1 MVDNLRFGA
10 INKRTDKW
18 EDPTQASKKNKYK
31 CPDCEDDVVF
41 CKGEIVRPYFRHH
54 GDNNCSYY
62 GGPSESQMHK
72 EGKEFIKF
80 LLDKKIPIVIVQKC
94 KCITYNKS
102 MWGDE
107 HYHNSKCNEL
117 LITNITE
124 EDYINSV
131 SKIEYSFIYNNSKK
145 SADVALL
152 NEDGSFIMIFEIYN
166 TSRTKEINRPEPWC
180 EINVRSMLENRDDII
195 EKNQYDIRC
204 QRNGC
209 KCSDCKIQNNSVI
222 KIQKIFRGFA
232 SRDRKRLDEKKAELE
247 RMAEEKMIEEL
258 RIAEEK
264 RKEEEERR
272 IRYEKAREKKRREKE
287 LYELVAAK
295 ERRIR
300 YAKASE
306 EKRRKKEEE
315 KRKNR
320 AVKPIQKCARKW
332 LKTRRKE
339 LKRKQEERVE
349 RIIDATVDAIK
360 KRDDF
365 RYEDFDQKI
374 WLDTISN
381 NLVELKNHLR
391 NKRQQHW
398 TSEYSQFRFIGESK
412 IEHLI
417 EKSSHRPSP
426 AFI

>member
-1 MVDNLRFGA
+1 MDNLRFGA

-31 CPDCEDDVVF
+31 CPDCKDDVVF

-247 RMAEEKMIEEL
+247 RIAAEER

-264 RKEEEERR
+264 RKEEEEERR
-272 IRYEKAREKKRREKE
+272 RKKKEELRIAEEKRIKRE
-287 LYELVAAK
+287 LYELVAAE

-300 YAKASE
+300 YAKAREEERRRIEE
-306 EKRRKKEEE
+306 EKRR
-315 KRKNR
+315 NR

-360 KRDDF
+360 KFDDF
-365 RYEDFDQKI
+365 RHEDYDQKI
-374 WLDTISN
+374 WLETISN
-381 NLVELKNHLR
+381 NIVELKNHLR
-391 NKRQQHW
+391 NNRKSHW
-398 TSEYSQFRFIGESK
+398 TSEHSQFKYIGQSK
-412 IEHLI
+412 IHCLI
-417 EKSSHRPSP
+417 EESSHRPSP
-426 AFI
+426 ASI

>member
-180 EINVRSMLENRDDII
+180 EINVCSMLENRDDII

-247 RMAEEKMIEEL
+247 RIAAEERRIAEEKRKEEL

-264 RKEEEERR
+264 RKKELRIAEEKR
-272 IRYEKAREKKRREKE
+272 IKRE
-287 LYELVAAK
+287 LYEIVAAE

-300 YAKASE
+300 YAKAREEERRRIEE
-306 EKRRKKEEE
+306 EKRR
-315 KRKNR
+315 NR

-339 LKRKQEERVE
+339 LKRKREERVE

-360 KRDDF
+360 KFDDF
-365 RYEDFDQKI
+365 KYEDYDQKI
-374 WLDTISN
+374 WLETISN
-381 NLVELKNHLR
+381 NIVELKNHLR
-391 NKRQQHW
+391 NKRKSHW
-398 TSEYSQFRFIGESK
+398 TSEHSQFKYIGQSK
-412 IEHLI
+412 IHCLI
-417 EKSSHRPSP
+417 EESSHRPTP
-426 AFI
+426 ASI

>member
-31 CPDCEDDVVF
+31 CPDCKDDAVF

-195 EKNQYDIRC
+195 EKNQYDITC

-247 RMAEEKMIEEL
+247 RIAAEERRIAAEERRIAEEKRKEEL

-264 RKEEEERR
+264 R
-272 IRYEKAREKKRREKE
+272 IKRE
-287 LYELVAAK
+287 LYELVAAE

-300 YAKASE
+300 YAKARE
-306 EKRRKKEEE
+306 EERRRIEEE

-332 LKTRRKE
+332 LKTRRKQ
-339 LKRKQEERVE
+339 LNRKHEERVE

-360 KRDDF
+360 KFDDF
-365 RYEDFDQKI
+365 KYEDYDQKI
-374 WLDTISN
+374 WLETISN
-381 NLVELKNHLR
+381 NIVELKNHLR
-391 NKRQQHW
+391 NNRKSHW
-398 TSEYSQFRFIGESK
+398 TSEHSQFKYIGQSK
-412 IEHLI
+412 IHCLI
-417 EKSSHRPSP
+417 EESSHRPST
-426 AFI
+426 A